1 MTDNHCEFGRWLY
14 EDFPKSESTLSIFEQ
29 VREIHAAFHQ
39 NAAHILRL
47 ALEGDR
53 DTALET
59 LSIQSEF
66 MTLSGRLILMLR
78 DLRDT

>member
-1 MTDNHCEFGRWLY
+1 
-14 EDFPKSESTLSIFEQ
+14 
-29 VREIHAAFHQ
+29 
-39 NAAHILRL
+39 L